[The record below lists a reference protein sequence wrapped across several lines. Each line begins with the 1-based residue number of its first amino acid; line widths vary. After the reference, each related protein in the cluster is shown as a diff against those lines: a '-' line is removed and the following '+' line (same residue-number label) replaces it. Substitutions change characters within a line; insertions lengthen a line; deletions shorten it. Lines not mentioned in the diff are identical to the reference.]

1 MSAFGEQVEL
11 LTRQEALQK
20 ELETVGEDM
29 DAMTRILDELDSLN
43 TKVGADGSG
52 AMPLP
57 SAVIGALSR
66 VHPVRVA
73 VVRIRLPKTAQCSN
87 PLCCICCIFRM
98 ASGSVFAAAMLA
110 FSYGQAH

>member
-43 TKVGADGSG
+43 TKVGADSH
-52 AMPLP
+52 P
-57 SAVIGALSR
+57 SCAWHV
-66 VHPVRVA
+66 
-73 VVRIRLPKTAQCSN
+73 
-87 PLCCICCIFRM
+87 CC
-98 ASGSVFAAAMLA
+98 
-110 FSYGQAH
+110 